1 MIEDANV
8 QPNGV
13 DISPTLLAVNE
24 ILFNSEFAA
33 EVRAHNDWAEDLS
46 DERTALL
53 FLAARYQWAVDLLS
67 RQTITLKQLTDGHD
81 RRLVA
86 LEGNLEKDTVG

>member
-1 MIEDANV
+1 MVEDANV

-13 DISPTLLAVNE
+13 DISPTVLAVNE

-33 EVRAHNDWAEDLS
+33 EIRAHNDWAEDLS

-53 FLAARYQWAVDLLS
+53 FLAARYQWTVDLLS
-67 RQTITLKQLTDGHD
+67 RQTITLKQLTEGLD

-86 LEGNLEKDTVG
+86 LEGNLE